1 MKKLT
6 LLFLGVLFVSASLKA
21 QDSNIQKWIE
31 SQYLS
36 PTHRAIIY
44 QVSPQTK
51 KADENILTAG
61 IQEKKAFL
69 EKYEQLKRKGVFV
82 TNPDTTWRFEEHK
95 SPTDSM
101 YRPVSYGQLWYE
113 GDVASGNYLY
123 SNESFKWHPDSLEL
137 FPDRHNYSK
146 VYDAGNDTSEAL
158 YFNNWSRTPYY
169 GNRTA
174 FIDQPAEGADAE
186 SYSEYFDPVNGWYKY
201 SHVLNYRNEMGW
213 DTLRIEEKYNVN
225 SMEYYLESEQRN
237 ISNENYE
244 LRSYKYFNQDS
255 LMTIQSWSY
264 SFTKFGEGGRY
275 IYQLSKSW
283 DSSKEQLVGTDSAH
297 FVYSNNLIEA
307 EQYSWGDSVWV
318 PYGLYRTFQN
328 PANETLADS
337 LILYSVYPDSLDEN
351 GNLVIDDPIQKTEFD
366 YDEAGN
372 QTEIRVY
379 RLDNGELVLNSR
391 ATSEYRLIGEYYQM
405 VLRESFSVD
414 FNTGELYKSGFFER
428 FYNEE
433 GVFTGDRSFNLNAAG
448 DTTFGRGSE
457 TLVLDDGTN
466 VYLNLQWD
474 YTLKELVPQYYRAYP
489 RSFFGDGGYLN
500 QSTYFDIITNSG
512 TRSVNVG
519 GNYPGVFNDGPIP
532 ISPGD
537 TVSFF
542 VSAVNMDLSKADVS
556 ISNMPATA
564 TFDADSK
571 KFWWVVDEEAPGP
584 MTYTATNKNGSSEV
598 VVYFANVEAANDD
611 SNPVSNEEDDF
622 NPKEFTLEQNY
633 PNPFNP
639 STNISFNLPQASEV
653 SLKVYNMLGQEV
665 ATLINERLGAGA
677 QTVAFDASNLSSGM
691 YIYRIQ
697 AGTFSKTKKMLLIK

>member
-6 LLFLGVLFVSASLKA
+6 LLFLGVLFASASLKA
-21 QDSNIQKWIE
+21 QNLNIQNWIE

-36 PTHRAIIY
+36 PTHKSIIY
-44 QVSPQTK
+44 QVSPQTRL
-51 KADENILTAG
+51 ADENILAAG

-69 EKYEQLKRKGVFV
+69 ERYELLKRKGAFV
-82 TNPDTTWRFEEHK
+82 TNSDTTWRFEEHK
-95 SPTDSM
+95 TPTDSM

-146 VYDAGNDTSEAL
+146 VYEAGNDTSEAL

-174 FIDQPAEGADAE
+174 FIDQPGEGADAE
-186 SYSEYFDPVNGWYKY
+186 SYSEYYDPENGWYKY
-201 SHVLNYRNEMGW
+201 SHVLSYRNEMGW
-213 DTLRIEEKYNVN
+213 DTLRIEEKYDAN

-237 ISNENYE
+237 ISNENYQ
-244 LRSYKYFNQDS
+244 LSSYKYFNQDS
-255 LMTIQSWSY
+255 IMSIQSWNY
-264 SFTKFGEGGRY
+264 NYIKFGENSRY
-275 IYQLSKSW
+275 VYQISKRW
-283 DSSKEQLVGTDSAH
+283 DANKQKLVGSDSAH
-297 FVYSNNLIEA
+297 FVYKNNLIEA
-307 EQYSWGDSVWV
+307 EQYSWGDSLWV

-328 PANETLADS
+328 PVNENLADS
-337 LILYSVYPDSLDEN
+337 LILYSVYPDSMDEN

-372 QTEIRVY
+372 QTEIRIY

-391 ATSEYRLIGEYYQM
+391 STSKYRLIGEYYQM
-405 VLRESFSVD
+405 VLRETFTLD

-433 GVFTGDRSFNLNAAG
+433 GLYTGDRSFNLNTAG

-466 VYLNLQWD
+466 VYVNLQWD
-474 YTLKELVPQYYRAYP
+474 FTLKELVPQYYRAYP

-500 QSTYFDIITNSG
+500 QSTYVDLITNSG
-512 TRSVNVG
+512 TRSINVG

-532 ISPGD
+532 ISTGD

-564 TFDADSK
+564 AFDSESK
-571 KFWWVVDEEAPGP
+571 KFWWVVDEEAPEP

-598 VVYFANVEAANDD
+598 DVYFVNTEAEDGG
-611 SNPVSNEEDDF
+611 NPVSNEEENF
-622 NPKEFTLEQNY
+622 NPKEFTLKQNY

-639 STNISFNLPQASEV
+639 STKISFNLPQASDV
-653 SLKVYNMLGQEV
+653 NLKVYNMLGQEV
-665 ATLINERLGAGA
+665 ATLVNERLGAGA
-677 QTVAFDASNLSSGM
+677 QTVIFDASNLSSGM
-691 YIYRIQ
+691 YIYKIQ
-697 AGTFSKTKKMLLIK
+697 AGTFSKTKKMMLIK